1 MKFIYSLLVVVL
13 LSACGTATN
22 LGNPAKEPVQN
33 VAQDESSNENF
44 HFQLVS
50 EKEQYH
56 VGDKLE
62 IRAVLTYKGEQQ
74 SVDIG
79 HGGSWVWLNTTN
91 LTEDYRFGT
100 AMNEPYIITKMQK
113 DVPIVQTYRFS
124 GGAYDSHMDGQPFS
138 DKIYMQ
144 MAEMNFPPGQYEI
157 YGRTDFVIEGSG
169 GQKQL
174 LEARIIFEVI
184 EQTAAEK

>member
-13 LSACGTATN
+13 LSACGTVTN
-22 LGNPAKEPVQN
+22 SGNPAKEPVQN
-33 VAQDESSNENF
+33 VAQNESSNENF

-50 EKEQYH
+50 EKEQYK

-62 IRAVLTYKGEQQ
+62 IRAELTYKGEQQ

-79 HGGSWVWLNTTN
+79 HGGSWVWLITTN
-91 LTEDYRFGT
+91 LTEDYHFDA
-100 AMNEPYIITKMQK
+100 AMNEPYIITKMEK
-113 DVPIVQTYRFS
+113 GVSIVQPYHFS

-138 DKIYMQ
+138 DELFMQ
-144 MAEMNFPPGQYEI
+144 MAEMDFPPGQYEI

-169 GQKQL
+169 GQKQV

-184 EQTAAEK
+184 E